1 MPELR
6 FNVITKDWVII
17 ARERAKRPDQFALP
31 KKEELP
37 LPQFDPS
44 CPFCPGNESHTEP
57 EIARLGDNKGWR
69 VRVMPNKYPAL
80 SAHGERTRSNEGM
93 RISMNGVGLH
103 EVIVDHRRHN
113 MVFALMPPPDIEAV
127 LRMYRQRYEECRKD
141 ERLEAIII
149 FKNHGESAGSSV
161 IHTHS
166 QLAATP
172 VVTFQ
177 TRMRLEDAIRF
188 YDQMGKCIF
197 CQTMEEELSAKV
209 RILHESKHFIAF
221 HPYAALSPFHTWI
234 FPRRHTPSFEL
245 ATDEELVD
253 LASTL
258 KLLLARLYYGLNDPP
273 FNYTIRSIP
282 SRDRNTEYYHWY
294 LSIIPRVTKTA
305 GFEMGS
311 GMYIN
316 SALPEESAEF
326 LRNVQFP
333 NHT

>member
-17 ARERAKRPDQFALP
+17 ARERAKRPDQFALA
-31 KKEELP
+31 KGVALS
-37 LPQFDPS
+37 LPQLDPS
-44 CPFCPGNESHTEP
+44 CPFCPGNESQTEP
-57 EIARLGDNKGWR
+57 EIARLADDNGWR

-80 SAHGERTRSNEGM
+80 SARGERTRTNEGM

-103 EVIVDHRRHN
+103 EVVVDHRRHD
-113 MVFALMPPPDIEAV
+113 MVIALMPPDDIEAV
-127 LRMYRQRYEECRKD
+127 LRMYRQRYEECRAD

-149 FKNHGESAGSSV
+149 FKNHGEIAGSSV

-172 VVTFQ
+172 VVPFQ

-188 YDQMGKCIF
+188 YDQTGACVF
-197 CQTMEEELSAKV
+197 CRTLEEELADKA
-209 RILHESKHFIAF
+209 RILHESEHFIAF

-234 FPRRHTPSFEL
+234 FPRRHSPSFEL
-245 ATDEELVD
+245 ATDEELLD

-258 KLLLARLYYGLNDPP
+258 KLILSRLYYGLNDPP

-326 LRNVQFP
+326 LRSVKIPGFS
-333 NHT
+333 